1 MKEIIYC
8 HEHITLDLSHVK
20 NDKDYSVDII
30 EETILEFKELKEK
43 GVTTII
49 DLTNIGM
56 GRDPEYVN
64 EVMERTG
71 IKVLQSTGYYKKPF
85 FPNEVFKLNSKELSN
100 IFIDEIIN
108 GIDGIY
114 EKASIIGEVGTGFD
128 FVDEEELKVLEA
140 AARAAFETGAPIA
153 THTTRGKLALEQIE
167 VFKKYNVD
175 LNKVT
180 IGHLDLCTD
189 LDYILR
195 VLDKGVNIAFDKI
208 GREDFV
214 KDSHRVEMLKKLSE
228 RGYSDKI
235 LLSMDIDRKS
245 KFKTLGGIGYSY
257 LVDKFI
263 PSLYEENIKET
274 DILNMTSL
282 NAKRIYNIK

>member
-8 HEHITLDLSHVK
+8 HEHITLDLSQVK

-30 EETILEFKELKEK
+30 EETISEFKELKSK
-43 GVTTII
+43 GVSTIV

-64 EVMERTG
+64 EVMVRSG

-85 FPNEVFKLNSKELSN
+85 FPQEVFKLSSKELSN
-100 IFIDEIIN
+100 IFIDEIVN

-140 AARAAFETGAPIA
+140 AARASFETGAPIA
-153 THTTRGKLALEQIE
+153 THTTRGKLGIEQLE

-180 IGHLDLCTD
+180 IGHLDLSTD
-189 LDYILR
+189 LEYILR
-195 VLDKGVNIAFDKI
+195 VLDNGVNIAFDKI
-208 GREDFV
+208 GRENV
-214 KDSHRVEMLKKLSE
+214 VSDSHRIEMLKKLCD
-228 RGYSDKI
+228 RGHSDRI

-245 KFKTLGGIGYSY
+245 RFKTQGGVGYSY
-257 LVDKFI
+257 LVDTFVPK
-263 PSLYEENIKET
+263 LEEVGIREK

>member
-8 HEHITLDLSHVK
+8 HEHITLDLSDAK
-20 NDKDYSVDII
+20 NDKDYSLDII
-30 EETILEFKELKEK
+30 EETILEFKELKKK

-64 EVMERTG
+64 EVMVRTG
-71 IKVLQSTGYYKKPF
+71 INVLQSTGYYKKPF
-85 FPNEVFKLNSKELSN
+85 FPNEVFKLSAKELSN
-100 IFIDEIIN
+100 IFVDELTN

-114 EKASIIGEVGTGFD
+114 DKASIIGEVGTGFD

-167 VFKKYNVD
+167 VFNKHKVD
-175 LNKVT
+175 LSKVT

-189 LDYILR
+189 LDYVLR

-208 GREDFV
+208 GREEFV
-214 KDSHRVEMLKKLSE
+214 KDSHRVEMLKKLCE
-228 RGYSDKI
+228 KGYSDKI

-257 LVDKFI
+257 LVDDFI
-263 PSLYEENIKET
+263 PKLYKENIKEEH
-274 DILNMTSL
+274 ILNMSSL
-282 NAKRIYNIK
+282 NAKRVYNIK